1 MLDRFKNILRFVI
14 QFDILYR
21 LGKKFDLTL
30 LVGGGSVVHHETEG
44 RVWQFNSGRLRSWL
58 LNVGLEC

>member
-1 MLDRFKNILRFVI
+1 MLDRFKNILWFVI
-14 QFDILYR
+14 ELDTLHG
-21 LGKKFDLTL
+21 LGQKFDLTL

-44 RVWQFNSGRLRSWL
+44 GVWQFNGGRLRSWL